1 MLLKW
6 AHKSPGDLAEVQIQM
21 QQVLDGARESEF
33 SNELP
38 GSAVAA
44 SPRTLRRKVIAF
56 RFRHSRI

>member
-1 MLLKW
+1 
-6 AHKSPGDLAEVQIQM
+6 M

-44 SPRTLRRKVIAF
+44 SPRTLRRKGIAF
-56 RFRHSRI
+56 RFRHNQI